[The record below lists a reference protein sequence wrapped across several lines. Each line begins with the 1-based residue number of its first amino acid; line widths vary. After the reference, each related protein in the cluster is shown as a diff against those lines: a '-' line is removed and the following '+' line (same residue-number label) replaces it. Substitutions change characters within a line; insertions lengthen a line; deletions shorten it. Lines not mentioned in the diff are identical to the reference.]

1 MARNIIITES
11 QFKRLIT
18 EALAIEPY
26 LDEIWRISQEICG
39 LFSKR
44 PDPSY
49 WTYMPNLFGLGPA
62 YIRFMGKISD
72 VPIYATAFENEDNYF
87 DGGYVEEAEVIFV
100 TPIESNNARAYFETL
115 AHELTH
121 HIDLNRAVSVNT
133 HFNSL
138 EMEADEKLPEE
149 FFILLYYLWDN
160 TEFNA
165 HQTLILR
172 KDYNTIK
179 EQIYFLKKAIN
190 RLQIFTS
197 NHPIW
202 QYIGSKYLGME
213 GATGQKVRK
222 YFITKTEKL
231 LKKFEEKVYRKFSKY
246 SADDN
251 RFVAESVDAQVN

>member
-26 LDEIWRISQEICG
+26 LDEIWRISQEIYG

-44 PDPSY
+44 LDPLY

-62 YIRFMGKISD
+62 YIRFMGKIAG
-72 VPIYATAFENEDNYF
+72 VPIYATAFEDEDNYF
-87 DGGYVEEAEVIFV
+87 DGGYIEEAEVIFV
-100 TPIESNNARAYFETL
+100 TPIKNNNARAYFETL

-121 HIDLNRAVSVNT
+121 HMDLNRAVSVST

-172 KDYNTIK
+172 KDYSTIK
-179 EQIYFLKKAIN
+179 KQICFLKKAIN

-202 QYIGSKYLGME
+202 QYLGAKYLGME

-251 RFVAESVDAQVN
+251 RFVAESSEGLKP

>member
-26 LDEIWRISQEICG
+26 LDEIWRISQEIYAS
-39 LFSKR
+39 FMKKN
-44 PDPSY
+44 DPLY

-62 YIRFMGKISD
+62 WIRCMGKIAG
-72 VPIYATAFENEDNYF
+72 VPIYATVFKNEDNYF
-87 DGGYVEEAEVIFV
+87 DGGYVEGAEVIFV
-100 TPIESNNARAYFETL
+100 TPIKTNNARAYFETL

-121 HIDLNRAVSVNT
+121 HMDLNRAVSINT
-133 HFNSL
+133 HFNSP
-138 EMEADEKLPEE
+138 EMEADENLPEE
-149 FFILLYYLWDN
+149 FSILLYYLWDN

-172 KDYNTIK
+172 NDYNTIK
-179 EQIYFLKKAIN
+179 EQINFLKKVIN

-202 QYIGSKYLGME
+202 QYLGAKYLGME
-213 GATGQKVRK
+213 GVAGQKVRK
-222 YFITKTEKL
+222 YFIMKTEKL

-251 RFVAESVDAQVN
+251 RFVAESVDAEVN

>member
-11 QFKRLIT
+11 QFKRLVT

-26 LDEIWRISQEICG
+26 LDEIWRISQEIYT
-39 LFSKR
+39 LFTKR
-44 PDPSY
+44 LNPSD
-49 WTYMPNLFGLGPA
+49 WSYMPNLFGLGPA
-62 YIRFMGKISD
+62 CIRFMAEIAG
-72 VPIYATAFENEDNYF
+72 VPIYATVFENEDNYF

-100 TPIESNNARAYFETL
+100 TPIKSNNARAYFETL

-138 EMEADEKLPEE
+138 EMEADEKLPEI

-179 EQIYFLKKAIN
+179 EHIYLLKNAIKKI
-190 RLQIFTS
+190 QIFTS

-202 QYIGSKYLGME
+202 QYLGAKYLGME
-213 GATGQKVRK
+213 GTTGQKVRK

-251 RFVAESVDAQVN
+251 RFVAESR